1 MEKKFNIEDCLEGKQ
16 SLEEIWEGSKA
27 ETGPATFR
35 ELVRLGKRI
44 DAAEARRRLG
54 RTFWTVFA
62 AAASVAV
69 VALLTFSLARSKYS
83 AAPLDGTCNL
93 VADYGQTS
101 SVALEDGTRVS
112 LNAGSSLLYPESF
125 NRKKSRI
132 VYLSGEGNFN
142 VAKDPSRPFIVKTA
156 YMDVQALGTSFC
168 VQSYTGEHTV
178 RATLKE
184 GKVKVSV
191 PAAGEKSYI
200 LEPGMQLIYRPSG
213 KSVALARVDA
223 EKVMSWED
231 GFLSFSNAS
240 FSEIIT
246 ALERRFDV
254 SVSYSSQQVHR
265 NALNVRFMP
274 DESLEDA
281 LDVLTLLIPGS
292 RYKVEGNRVYF
303 LL

>member
-27 ETGPATFR
+27 ETSPATFR

-69 VALLTFSLARSKYS
+69 AALVTFSLTKDRYMLP
-83 AAPLDGTCNL
+83 PLEGTLSL
-93 VADYGQTS
+93 VANHGQTS
-101 SVALEDGTRVS
+101 SIVLEDGTKVS

-125 NRKKSRI
+125 SGDSRI
-132 VYLSGEGNFN
+132 VYLSGEGNFS
-142 VAKDPSRPFIVKTA
+142 VAKNPDWPFIVRTA
-156 YMDVQALGTSFC
+156 YMDVQALGTTFC
-168 VQSYTGEHTV
+168 VQAYTGEHTV

>member
-27 ETGPATFR
+27 ETSPATFQ

-54 RTFWTVFA
+54 RTVWTVFA

-69 VALLTFSLARSKYS
+69 AALVTFSLTKDRYMLP
-83 AAPLDGTCNL
+83 PLEGTLSL
-93 VADYGQTS
+93 VANHGQTS
-101 SVALEDGTRVS
+101 SIVLEDGTKVS

-125 NRKKSRI
+125 SGDSRI
-132 VYLSGEGNFN
+132 VYLSGEGNFS
-142 VAKDPSRPFIVKTA
+142 VAKNPDRPFIVRTA
-156 YMDVQALGTSFC
+156 YMDVQALGTTFC
-168 VQSYTGEHTV
+168 VQAYTGEHTV

>member
-16 SLEEIWEGSKA
+16 SLEEIWEGSKGEA
-27 ETGPATFR
+27 SPVTFR

-54 RTFWTVFA
+54 RTVWTVFA

-69 VALLTFSLARSKYS
+69 VALVTFSLTRSKYS
-83 AAPLDGTCNL
+83 VTPLESTCNL
-93 VADYGQTS
+93 VANYGQTS
-101 SVALEDGTRVS
+101 SITLEDGTKVS
-112 LNAGSSLLYPESF
+112 LNAGSSLLYPKSF
-125 NRKKSRI
+125 DGDNRI

-168 VQSYTGEHTV
+168 VQSYTGERTM
-178 RATLKE
+178 RTTLKE

-200 LEPGMQLIYRPSG
+200 LDPGMQLIYRPSK

-223 EKVMSWED
+223 EKVMSWEE
-231 GFLSFSNAS
+231 GFLTFSNAS
-240 FSEIIT
+240 FPEIAS

-254 SVSYSSQQVHR
+254 SISYSSENLR
-265 NALNVRFMP
+265 RSALNVRFMP
-274 DESLEDA
+274 DETLEDA
-281 LDVLTLLIPGS
+281 LDVLTLLIPES
-292 RYKVEGNRVYF
+292 RYKVDGSRVYF
-303 LL
+303 RF